1 MSPNNTITKFEV
13 MSIKNINNRSII
25 IASGNSEKLESEII
39 SILKKI
45 YKIEFRTHL
54 SDINHPDI
62 ILVTNSE
69 EKDSIGIEEINKAK
83 TKLSLKP
90 YLADTITLIVYPS
103 EKITIEAQN
112 SFLKILEEPPRHALI
127 ILATHNIDNLLDTVK
142 SRCVIYNFERGSDEK
157 SDFDINSLF
166 QLDIVDR
173 FKLIEKINSN
183 KDKNKKKEFQK
194 LLLELER
201 HYHKELLSLE
211 NGPDDLSRINLTIR
225 RIQES
230 RIMIQKNVNSRVV
243 MENLM
248 LNI

>member
-1 MSPNNTITKFEV
+1 MSPNNTITKIEV

-25 IASGNSEKLESEII
+25 IASGNTTKLESEII
-39 SILKKI
+39 NILEKI
-45 YKIEFRTHL
+45 YKIEFCTHL

-69 EKDSIGIEEINKAK
+69 EKDSIGIEEINRAK

-90 YLADTITLIVYPS
+90 YLAETITLIVCPS
-103 EKITIEAQN
+103 EKITVEAQN

-127 ILATHNIDNLLDTVK
+127 ILATHNSDNLLDTVK
-142 SRCVIYNFERGSDEK
+142 SRCIIYNFEKGGDEK

-166 QLDIVDR
+166 KLDIVDR
-173 FKLIEKINSN
+173 FKLIEKINT
-183 KDKNKKKEFQK
+183 DKNKKKKFQK

-201 HYHKELLSLE
+201 YYHKELFNIE
-211 NGPDDLSRINLTIR
+211 NGSDDLSRINVTIKK
-225 RIQES
+225 IQEA
-230 RIMIQKNVNSRVV
+230 RIMIQKNVNPRVV